1 VNGRPSPAVILSAAK
16 PALSGSEG
24 NLVGLLLFA
33 ILAALVALV
42 AACGGGDDSATQSPA
57 FSGPTFAA
65 NQTKAPTRTAV
76 PSTAGG
82 TAPPVASPE
91 PGPIVQKLG
100 EGALEITIGSGES
113 YRFDPL
119 SLPVDPGRQPPPCAA
134 FVFAFTWQ
142 VTDPYPADNVDVR
155 WRLNRMGGA
164 VEIAR
169 GPSGDQ
175 TVGCGVVEAVNSGDA
190 SVSLSVR
197 YLIGTAPGS

>member
-1 VNGRPSPAVILSAAK
+1 MILRKAK
-16 PALSGSEG
+16 PALSGAEG
-24 NLVGLLLFA
+24 SLGGLLLIV
-33 ILAALVALV
+33 ILAALVSLL
-42 AACGGGDDSATQSPA
+42 AACGGGDDTATQSPA

-65 NQTKAPTRTAV
+65 NQTKAATRTAV
-76 PSTAGG
+76 PSTGGG

-91 PGPIVQKLG
+91 LDPIVQKLG
-100 EGALEITIGSGES
+100 EGALEFTIGPGDS
-113 YRFDPL
+113 YGFDPL
-119 SLPVDPGRQPPPCAA
+119 GLPVGSGKQPPPCAA

-142 VTDPYPADNVDVR
+142 VTDPYPADNVDLR

-175 TVGCGVVEAVNSGDA
+175 TVGCGLLEAVNSGDA

>member
-1 VNGRPSPAVILSAAK
+1 MA
-16 PALSGSEG
+16 
-24 NLVGLLLFA
+24 
-33 ILAALVALV
+33 LAAAFVLLIV
-42 AACGGGDDSATQSPA
+42 AACGGGDDSASSSPA
-57 FSGPTFAA
+57 LNGPTFAA
-65 NQTKAPTRTAV
+65 NQTKAATRTAV

-91 PGPIVQKLG
+91 LDPIVKKLG
-100 EGALEITIGSGES
+100 EGALEITIAPGES
-113 YRFDPL
+113 YGFDPL
-119 SLPVDPGRQPPPCAA
+119 GLPVDPGKQPPPCAA

-142 VTDPYPADNVDVR
+142 VTDPYPADNVDLR

-175 TVGCGVVEAVNSGDA
+175 TVGCGVVEAFNSSDA